1 MAEDKDNIID
11 KFKDIDHSK
20 EIDDLNKGIK
30 KKTYREKR
38 AEEYEKSKQPRD
50 LVQFGY
56 AILIF
61 FVLMGI
67 GLIILDSV
75 GFGMILILIGFSPL
89 IFKIIKGMREKH
101 V

>member
-11 KFKDIDHSK
+11 KFKDIDNSK

-38 AEEYEKSKQPRD
+38 TEEYEKSKQPRD
-50 LVQFGY
+50 LVQLGY
-56 AILIF
+56 AILVF

-75 GFGMILILIGFSPL
+75 GFGMVLILIGFSPL
-89 IFKIIKGMREKH
+89 IFKIIKGMKES
-101 V
+101 

>member
-1 MAEDKDNIID
+1 MVEGIDDIID

-20 EIDDLNKGIK
+20 EIDDLKKGFK

-38 AEEYEKSKQPRD
+38 AEEWEESKKPRD

-67 GLIILDSV
+67 
-75 GFGMILILIGFSPL
+75 
-89 IFKIIKGMREKH
+89 
-101 V
+101 